1 MWSPIAAEMK
11 IPWRT
16 AESMHWQLG
25 GEGMARRAGV
35 VSFSPSSVALDVDAL
50 FDAPPGKSSPN
61 PDENSRGTLLAN
73 NRKQRIN
80 K

>member
-25 GEGMARRAGV
+25 EEDMARRAGV
-35 VSFSPSSVALDVDAL
+35 VSFSLSSVALDIV
-50 FDAPPGKSSPN
+50 DAPPLGKSSAN
-61 PDENSRGTLLAN
+61 PDENSRSTLLAN
-73 NRKQRIN
+73 NRKQRIDR
-80 K
+80 